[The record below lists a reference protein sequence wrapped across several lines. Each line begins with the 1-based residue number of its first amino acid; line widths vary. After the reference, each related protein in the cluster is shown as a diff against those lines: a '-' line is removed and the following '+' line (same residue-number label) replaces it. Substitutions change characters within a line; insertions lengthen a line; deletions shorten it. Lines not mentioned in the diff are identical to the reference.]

1 MITGFYCTNVF
12 SEHAK
17 ELIDFYREVLEI
29 PVIKTDADDSNG
41 VYFGFIE
48 NAPTLCIWDCKVFD
62 AQPTGYQSFV
72 FQTDNLELTME
83 SLRKKGVALSEAVRY
98 DWGTYEVRLN
108 DMDGNE
114 IVIMEIVQDFNG
126 IKN

>member
-48 NAPTLCIWDCKVFD
+48 NAPL
-62 AQPTGYQSFV
+62 FV
-72 FQTDNLELTME
+72 YGIVKYLMRSRRDINPLFFKQII
-83 SLRKKGVALSEAVRY
+83 
-98 DWGTYEVRLN
+98 LN
-108 DMDGNE
+108 
-114 IVIMEIVQDFNG
+114 
-126 IKN
+126 

>member
-1 MITGFYCTNVF
+1 MDGGEDDNRILLYKCF

-29 PVIKTDADDSNG
+29 PVIRTDADDSNG

-72 FQTDNLELTME
+72 FKQII
-83 SLRKKGVALSEAVRY
+83 
-98 DWGTYEVRLN
+98 LN
-108 DMDGNE
+108 
-114 IVIMEIVQDFNG
+114 
-126 IKN
+126 

>member
-83 SLRKKGVALSEAVRY
+83 SLKKKGVALSEAEMCIR
-98 DWGTYEVRLN
+98 DRCKWESGTEPYGSCRIWRV
-108 DMDGNE
+108 
-114 IVIMEIVQDFNG
+114 
-126 IKN
+126 